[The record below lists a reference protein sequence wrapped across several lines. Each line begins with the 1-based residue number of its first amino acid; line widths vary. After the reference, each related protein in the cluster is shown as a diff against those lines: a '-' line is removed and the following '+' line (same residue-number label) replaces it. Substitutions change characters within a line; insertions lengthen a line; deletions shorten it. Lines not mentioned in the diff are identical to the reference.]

1 MIDAKKVQIMTKMAA
16 FEKREEEGALKI
28 TRYER
33 LDYVRVEVLKM
44 FLCVSVGY
52 LILLGM
58 LAVYHMEYLLE
69 QAVEIE
75 FSPLLGRIAAGYVGL
90 LLVYGVIGIAAYH
103 VRHKRARRL
112 VKEYDRR
119 LHTLRKYYRK
129 QEQDLQEK
137 GRVVRGQRKR

>member
-28 TRYER
+28 TKYER
-33 LDYVRVEVLKM
+33 LDYVRIEVLKT

-58 LAVYHMEYLLE
+58 LAVYHMEYLLK
-69 QAVEIE
+69 QAATMDFASLIE
-75 FSPLLGRIAAGYVGL
+75 KIIIGYVGIL
-90 LLVYGVIGIAAYH
+90 VVYGIIGIVAYYI
-103 VRHKRARRL
+103 RHKRARRF

-119 LHTLRKYYRK
+119 LHALRKYYRK
-129 QEQDLQEK
+129 QEQDLQQK

>member
-33 LDYVRVEVLKM
+33 LDYVRMEILKM

-58 LAVYHMEYLLE
+58 LAIYHMEDLLE
-69 QAVEIE
+69 QAVTME
-75 FSPLLGRIAAGYVGL
+75 FSSLIGRIVAGYVGI
-90 LLVYGVIGIAAYH
+90 LVVYSVIGGAAYY
-103 VRHKRARRL
+103 VRHKRARRF

-119 LHTLRKYYRK
+119 LHMLRKYYRK
-129 QEQDLQEK
+129 QEQDLQQK
-137 GRVVRGQRKR
+137 GRVARGQRNR

>member
-1 MIDAKKVQIMTKMAA
+1 MIDAKKVQIMTRIAA

-28 TRYER
+28 TKYER
-33 LDYVRVEVLKM
+33 LDYVRMEILKT

-58 LAVYHMEYLLE
+58 LAVYHIEYLLE
-69 QAVEIE
+69 QAAVLDV
-75 FSPLLGRIAAGYVGL
+75 SSLVGRIAVGYVGI
-90 LLVYGVIGIAAYH
+90 LLVYGVIGIVAYY

-119 LHTLRKYYRK
+119 LHVLRKYYRK
-129 QEQDLQEK
+129 QEEDLQEK
-137 GRVVRGQRKR
+137 GRVVCGQRKR

>member
-1 MIDAKKVQIMTKMAA
+1 MVDAKKIQIMTKMAA

-28 TRYER
+28 TKYER
-33 LDYVRVEVLKM
+33 VDYVRMEILKM

-58 LAVYHMEYLLE
+58 LAVYHLEYLLE
-69 QAVEIE
+69 QAAELDV
-75 FSPLLGRIAAGYVGL
+75 SSLVGRIAAGYVGIL
-90 LLVYGVIGIAAYH
+90 FLYGVIGIAAYY

-119 LHTLRKYYRK
+119 LHALRQYYRK

>member
-1 MIDAKKVQIMTKMAA
+1 MIDAKKIQIMTKMAA

-28 TRYER
+28 TKYER
-33 LDYVRVEVLKM
+33 LDYVRMEILKM

-58 LAVYHMEYLLE
+58 LAVYHLEYLLE
-69 QAVEIE
+69 QAAELDV
-75 FSPLLGRIAAGYVGL
+75 SSLVGRIAVGYVGIL
-90 LLVYGVIGIAAYH
+90 FVYGVIGIAAYY

-119 LHTLRKYYRK
+119 LHALRQYYRK

-137 GRVVRGQRKR
+137 GRVVCGQRKR

>member
-33 LDYVRVEVLKM
+33 LDYVRMEILKM

-58 LAVYHMEYLLE
+58 LAIYHMEDLLE
-69 QAVEIE
+69 QAVTME
-75 FSPLLGRIAAGYVGL
+75 FSSLIGRIVTGYVGI
-90 LLVYGVIGIAAYH
+90 LVVYSVIGGVAYY
-103 VRHKRARRL
+103 VRHKRARRF

-119 LHTLRKYYRK
+119 LHMLRKYYRK
-129 QEQDLQEK
+129 QEQDLQQK
-137 GRVVRGQRKR
+137 GRVARGQQNR